1 MSSAAVRKFIISEKT
16 EGKSNTSFKMNQHIL
31 LQVKSRITLRFI
43 KVTLLQRQNLVK
55 NNILQYCSR
64 AAKVMQ
70 AAMLQ
75 KHIRYKNA
83 SVLKFSVAKIII
95 ISIYLIIQV
104 IIYIDLYDVGNY
116 IYRSFC
122 VSNYINRSFYVS
134 NYIY

>member
-55 NNILQYCSR
+55 NNILQHCSR

-70 AAMLQ
+70 AAML
-75 KHIRYKNA
+75 
-83 SVLKFSVAKIII
+83 
-95 ISIYLIIQV
+95 
-104 IIYIDLYDVGNY
+104 
-116 IYRSFC
+116 
-122 VSNYINRSFYVS
+122 
-134 NYIY
+134 

>member
-70 AAMLQ
+70 AAML
-75 KHIRYKNA
+75 
-83 SVLKFSVAKIII
+83 
-95 ISIYLIIQV
+95 
-104 IIYIDLYDVGNY
+104 
-116 IYRSFC
+116 
-122 VSNYINRSFYVS
+122 
-134 NYIY
+134 